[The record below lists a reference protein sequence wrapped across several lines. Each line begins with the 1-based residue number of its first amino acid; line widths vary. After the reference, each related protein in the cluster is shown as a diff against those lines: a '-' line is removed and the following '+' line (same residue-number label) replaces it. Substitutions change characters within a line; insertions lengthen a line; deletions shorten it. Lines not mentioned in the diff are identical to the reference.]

1 MTKDK
6 AIAELVR
13 IWHSPHLDLSLKAG
27 LAEAIDTLKE
37 SNLNDSLVRD
47 EADDSKESES
57 KLDLISRQNV
67 VNEIH
72 KYFVEEIDKTPTEI
86 DEDGDELYA
95 DMPTVNSLL
104 ACNKELSKRIKL
116 LPSAEPQPK
125 PISYIECA
133 NAMLKMWIDNVLT
146 DGEYY
151 RIMEK
156 LNSKHMAD
164 MRGGDDSEID

>member
-37 SNLNDSLVRD
+37 SNLNDSLVRGEVD
-47 EADDSKESES
+47 ACKESES
-57 KLDLISRQNV
+57 KLDLISRQDAIEAIRKNV
-67 VNEIH
+67 SKSETEDSLCFNLGLGVAE
-72 KYFVEEIDKTPTEI
+72 KEVE
-86 DEDGDELYA
+86 
-95 DMPTVNSLL
+95 S
-104 ACNKELSKRIKL
+104 

-164 MRGGDDSEID
+164 MIGGDDE

>member
-1 MTKDK
+1 MSD
-6 AIAELVR
+6 LV
-13 IWHSPHLDLSLKAG
+13 
-27 LAEAIDTLKE
+27 
-37 SNLNDSLVRD
+37 
-47 EADDSKESES
+47 
-57 KLDLISRQNV
+57 SRQAAIKNAHFPMIDDAGYEV
-67 VNEIH
+67 VRVDDI
-72 KYFVEEIDKTPTEI
+72 
-86 DEDGDELYA
+86 
-95 DMPTVNSLL
+95 L
-104 ACNKELSKRIKL
+104 A

-164 MRGGDDSEID
+164 MRGGDDNE

>member
-1 MTKDK
+1 M
-6 AIAELVR
+6 
-13 IWHSPHLDLSLKAG
+13 S
-27 LAEAIDTLKE
+27 
-37 SNLNDSLVRD
+37 
-47 EADDSKESES
+47 
-57 KLDLISRQNV
+57 DLIRREDAIKTVIRMCSPICDWELEKKAYTDCV
-67 VNEIH
+67 INEI
-72 KYFVEEIDKTPTEI
+72 
-86 DEDGDELYA
+86 
-95 DMPTVNSLL
+95 NS
-104 ACNKELSKRIKL
+104 

-164 MRGGDDSEID
+164 MRGGDD

>member
-1 MTKDK
+1 MTRAE

-27 LAEAIDTLKE
+27 LAEAIEALKE
-37 SNLNDSLVRD
+37 KNQSDSLVRD
-47 EADDSKESES
+47 DAENCKESES
-57 KLDLISRQNV
+57 KLDLISRRDV

-104 ACNKELSKRIKL
+104 ACNKELSKRIKS
-116 LPSAEPQPK
+116 LPSADPK
-125 PISYIECA
+125 TGEWVWSDEDASWMCVCCDCVFEEIDWKPDYNYCHNCGA
-133 NAMLKMWIDNVLT
+133 KMYK
-146 DGEYY
+146 DGED
-151 RIMEK
+151 K
-156 LNSKHMAD
+156 
-164 MRGGDDSEID
+164 

>member
-1 MTKDK
+1 MTRAE
-6 AIAELVR
+6 AISELVR
-13 IWHSPHLDLSLKAG
+13 IWHSPHLDLILKARLG
-27 LAEAIDTLKE
+27 EVIETFKE
-37 SNLNDSLVRD
+37 KNQSDSLVT
-47 EADDSKESES
+47 DSSDGCKESES
-57 KLDLISRQNV
+57 KLDLVRRQAVLDALEESGYCYRFWIDIENV
-67 VNEIH
+67 I
-72 KYFVEEIDKTPTEI
+72 
-86 DEDGDELYA
+86 
-95 DMPTVNSLL
+95 NS
-104 ACNKELSKRIKL
+104 

-164 MRGGDDSEID
+164 MRGGESDE

>member
-6 AIAELVR
+6 AIAELIR
-13 IWHSPHLDLSLKAG
+13 IWHSPHLDLMLKAR
-27 LAEAIDTLKE
+27 LREVIDALKE
-37 SNLNDSLVRD
+37 NNQSDSLVRD
-47 EADDSKESES
+47 EAVDCKESES
-57 KLDLISRQNV
+57 KLDLISRQDAIEV
-67 VNEIH
+67 LTETIAPPSVALDTLVIR
-72 KYFVEEIDKTPTEI
+72 ID
-86 DEDGDELYA
+86 A
-95 DMPTVNSLL
+95 
-104 ACNKELSKRIKL
+104 

-164 MRGGDDSEID
+164 MRGGDDSE

>member
-1 MTKDK
+1 MTRDK

-27 LAEAIDTLKE
+27 LAEVIETLKE
-37 SNLNDSLVRD
+37 KNQSDSLVTDSSD
-47 EADDSKESES
+47 ECKEIES
-57 KLDLISRQNV
+57 KLDLISRQDAISAIEA
-67 VNEIH
+67 EIRCADR
-72 KYFVEEIDKTPTEI
+72 EEDVSGLTLAESMID
-86 DEDGDELYA
+86 
-95 DMPTVNSLL
+95 
-104 ACNKELSKRIKL
+104 L

-164 MRGGDDSEID
+164 MRGGDDE

>member
-1 MTKDK
+1 MT
-6 AIAELVR
+6 
-13 IWHSPHLDLSLKAG
+13 
-27 LAEAIDTLKE
+27 
-37 SNLNDSLVRD
+37 
-47 EADDSKESES
+47 
-57 KLDLISRQNV
+57 DLISRQDAMEAIRKNV
-67 VNEIH
+67 SKSETEDSLCFNLGLGVAE
-72 KYFVEEIDKTPTEI
+72 KEVE
-86 DEDGDELYA
+86 
-95 DMPTVNSLL
+95 S
-104 ACNKELSKRIKL
+104 

-164 MRGGDDSEID
+164 MRGGDDSETD

>member
-1 MTKDK
+1 M
-6 AIAELVR
+6 
-13 IWHSPHLDLSLKAG
+13 S
-27 LAEAIDTLKE
+27 
-37 SNLNDSLVRD
+37 
-47 EADDSKESES
+47 
-57 KLDLISRQNV
+57 DLISRQAV
-67 VNEIH
+67 LDAL
-72 KYFVEEIDKTPTEI
+72 EESGYCYNFWIDIENI
-86 DEDGDELYA
+86 I
-95 DMPTVNSLL
+95 NSLPS
-104 ACNKELSKRIKL
+104 AELRKITQESTQDLISRADAIEVLMETIAPPSVTLDTLVMRIDA

-164 MRGGDDSEID
+164 MRSGSEA